1 MYVNVYAYCIY
12 IFNAKRDQQEVYCM
26 CKIYFVQVC
35 TFVYIYICHPVFEHY
50 MENGPFIDDKHDDEA
65 LNRMMFQ
72 LANRKS

>member
-1 MYVNVYAYCIY
+1 MYMQTAFTYLMPSEISKKYTVCAKYTLYKCVNLSI
-12 IFNAKRDQQEVYCM
+12 
-26 CKIYFVQVC
+26 
-35 TFVYIYICHPVFEHY
+35 YIYICHPVFEHY